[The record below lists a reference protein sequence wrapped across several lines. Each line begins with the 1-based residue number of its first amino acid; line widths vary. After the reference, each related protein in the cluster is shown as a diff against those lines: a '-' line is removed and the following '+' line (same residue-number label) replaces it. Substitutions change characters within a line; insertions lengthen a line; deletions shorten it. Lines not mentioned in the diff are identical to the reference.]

1 MAKKL
6 QQHVESF
13 KRHLDEALA
22 AAQKAEAYAE
32 TQVELGHR
40 VWDSLK
46 SKTEEVEFL
55 QDRLDAANESLT
67 KGLAQEHQNKA
78 NALLHQEVK
87 RLTAELTNAQPN
99 IEDARKARNDAVEE
113 IADKAEEIKKL
124 KERLDVVT
132 AFNRDL
138 EAAGVKKDQKLE
150 QQGNVPRGSHNPP
163 EFSQKLNQVPKEA
176 DGESQAIT
184 QNPKSTNTSNLDDR
198 LFEKT
203 LAKSGEN
210 ERLVRELRRKL
221 AKQVRD
227 SDSKLKELKTKM
239 TSSLKE
245 AMEEKDKMVQK
256 LAMEQNSEELMKL
269 KNEHRVFKQ
278 RNQDMA
284 RKAIEAAANI
294 ADLTAQANLLRSA
307 KEHLHEST
315 RLKLLGNHDK
325 AKLVIES
332 NLLSEENSRVLGLSK
347 ATNANNEKLGKMVKA
362 RDAKIKALEKTIRE
376 EEETIL
382 MLRQWDAESGV
393 LERDQRIERL
403 ESDEKEYLEHIE
415 KLEQELLKY
424 RNVSL
429 IERVSGWVFGTP
441 SI

>member
-1 MAKKL
+1 
-6 QQHVESF
+6 
-13 KRHLDEALA
+13 
-22 AAQKAEAYAE
+22 
-32 TQVELGHR
+32 
-40 VWDSLK
+40 
-46 SKTEEVEFL
+46 
-55 QDRLDAANESLT
+55 
-67 KGLAQEHQNKA
+67 
-78 NALLHQEVK
+78 
-87 RLTAELTNAQPN
+87 
-99 IEDARKARNDAVEE
+99 
-113 IADKAEEIKKL
+113 
-124 KERLDVVT
+124 
-132 AFNRDL
+132 
-138 EAAGVKKDQKLE
+138 
-150 QQGNVPRGSHNPP
+150 
-163 EFSQKLNQVPKEA
+163 
-176 DGESQAIT
+176 
-184 QNPKSTNTSNLDDR
+184 
-198 LFEKT
+198 
-203 LAKSGEN
+203 
-210 ERLVRELRRKL
+210 
-221 AKQVRD
+221 
-227 SDSKLKELKTKM
+227 
-239 TSSLKE
+239 
-245 AMEEKDKMVQK
+245 MEEKDKMVQK

-284 RKAIEAAANI
+284 RKAIEAAADI

-307 KEHLHEST
+307 KEHLLHEST